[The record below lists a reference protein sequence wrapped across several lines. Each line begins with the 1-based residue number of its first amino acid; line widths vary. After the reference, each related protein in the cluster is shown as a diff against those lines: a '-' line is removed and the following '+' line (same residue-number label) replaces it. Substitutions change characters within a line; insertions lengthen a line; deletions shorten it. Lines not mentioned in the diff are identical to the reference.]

1 MATVKWYEDKIIT
14 QVNNALERAMMQ
26 AVLMVEADARKLCAV
41 DTGRLRASI
50 THEVKEIANGVIQ
63 GRIGTNTSYAKF
75 VFLGTS
81 KQQAQPALR
90 PALEKNWPEI
100 VRMIRGAL

>member
-1 MATVKWYEDKIIT
+1 MAKVNWYQERVIN
-14 QVNNALERAMMQ
+14 QVNSALEKAIFQ

-41 DTGRLRASI
+41 DTSRLRASI
-50 THEVKEIANGVIQ
+50 THEVKEIAKGVIQ
-63 GRIGTNTSYAKF
+63 GKVGSSTSYSRF
-75 VFLGTS
+75 VELGTS
-81 KQQAQPALR
+81 KQSAQPYLR